1 MEINPANLPRQS
13 VYKILIG
20 AIVPRPIGW
29 ISTINEIGRPNLAPF
44 SFFTAVCPEPP
55 TILFCPMVR
64 GTDGSQKDTLNN
76 IRATDEFVVN
86 IVSEPLAQ
94 AMNSSSTEFP
104 SAVNEFEVAGLT
116 AAPSKTVSPPRVDQS
131 PIHFE
136 CRLNQIIEISDQ
148 PGGGAVVIGT
158 IQHIHIDERVLVGAD
173 KIDWAALQPI
183 GRLAGHSYARVTDL
197 FELIRPPSEIKKS
210 E

>member
-104 SAVNEFEVAGLT
+104 SAVNEFEAAGLT
-116 AAPSKTVSPPRVDQS
+116 AAPSQTVSP
-131 PIHFE
+131 
-136 CRLNQIIEISDQ
+136 
-148 PGGGAVVIGT
+148 
-158 IQHIHIDERVLVGAD
+158 
-173 KIDWAALQPI
+173 
-183 GRLAGHSYARVTDL
+183 
-197 FELIRPPSEIKKS
+197 
-210 E
+210 